1 MMEYFIL
8 TDVHTFFSNLCC
20 VELFYI
26 IKFAESNSPI
36 YKNFQYKYWVVRI
49 AYSQYPA
56 KLWLAY
62 QALHSSNQQMKSCSH
77 HRCYLWCV
85 SSYSGKIFT
94 SFIFKEKANISLYVQ
109 IWCKINCNKRLT
121 DSCEPYLYSEGE
133 NASKKI
139 ETLPVDYVR
148 LALESS
154 EEISLFEEA
163 LRRFNINFNAKGD
176 DIDAVEDGSPPP
188 KIKCIITPSEEQ
200 SSMVRRKPNKL
211 KLKLLENRLVTPAS
225 SSSKISE
232 VYDDAAD
239 DHN

>member
-1 MMEYFIL
+1 
-8 TDVHTFFSNLCC
+8 
-20 VELFYI
+20 
-26 IKFAESNSPI
+26 
-36 YKNFQYKYWVVRI
+36 
-49 AYSQYPA
+49 
-56 KLWLAY
+56 
-62 QALHSSNQQMKSCSH
+62 MKSCSH

-85 SSYSGKIFT
+85 SSYSDM
-94 SFIFKEKANISLYVQ
+94 V
-109 IWCKINCNKRLT
+109 
-121 DSCEPYLYSEGE
+121 EGE

-232 VYDDAAD
+232 VYDDANKLKLKLLENRLVTPASSSSKISEVYDDAAD